1 MEDCLDALGIQ
12 SQGLIL
18 PSQSRKIRRLF
29 RADRIPQ
36 MRRTPGILGQGLHH
50 AAIDHGNLP
59 KDLSHVGQTGQ
70 ASPFPGQEPEILSG
84 MRFSHAID
92 RGADHACTVDCEP
105 SLELSKPGF
114 ALFRQPQLKKD
125 PGRSQSRS
133 SHSWNSWLSWRHG
146 GSLICTGRKSFKKL
160 CATKTHRSQATH
172 GEIREETNGGKPAHR
187 MSSHSPYRRM

>member
-50 AAIDHGNLP
+50 AAIDHGNL
-59 KDLSHVGQTGQ
+59 
-70 ASPFPGQEPEILSG
+70 
-84 MRFSHAID
+84 
-92 RGADHACTVDCEP
+92 
-105 SLELSKPGF
+105 
-114 ALFRQPQLKKD
+114 
-125 PGRSQSRS
+125 
-133 SHSWNSWLSWRHG
+133 
-146 GSLICTGRKSFKKL
+146 

-172 GEIREETNGGKPAHR
+172 GEIREETNSLP
-187 MSSHSPYRRM
+187 

>member
-29 RADRIPQ
+29 RADRIPRDAPDSRDPGPGSPSCGDRSRQ
-36 MRRTPGILGQGLHH
+36 SPRRSEPCR
-50 AAIDHGNLP
+50 AE
-59 KDLSHVGQTGQ
+59 TGQ
-70 ASPFPGQEPEILSG
+70 ASPFPGLEPEILSG
-84 MRFSHAID
+84 MMFSHATD
-92 RGADHACTVDCEP
+92 RGADHARTVDCEP

-133 SHSWNSWLSWRHG
+133 SRSWNCWLSWRHG

-160 CATKTHRSQATH
+160 CATKTHKSQATH
-172 GEIREETNGGKPAHR
+172 GEIREET
-187 MSSHSPYRRM
+187 SSLP